1 MDTII
6 SATLCTEVLSTIG
19 NTIYLHGKLWSI
31 LGHVRAFNLVQKIKE
46 HYPIAF
52 CLYSFFISTYN
63 IHIFLSEMFI
73 ETLMNKF
80 NNLITI
86 IDFYATHRCK
96 TSANFFPSNDRNIY
110 WIVKVSNIYCNLKRN
125 IFECW
130 TK

>member
-63 IHIFLSEMFI
+63 ILIFLSEI
-73 ETLMNKF
+73 VNNF
-80 NNLITI
+80 NNLISI
-86 IDFYATHRCK
+86 IAFYATHRNK
-96 TSANFFPSNDRNIY
+96 TSENFFKQWSKYLLNCQSFQYI
-110 WIVKVSNIYCNLKRN
+110 L
-125 IFECW
+125 
-130 TK
+130 